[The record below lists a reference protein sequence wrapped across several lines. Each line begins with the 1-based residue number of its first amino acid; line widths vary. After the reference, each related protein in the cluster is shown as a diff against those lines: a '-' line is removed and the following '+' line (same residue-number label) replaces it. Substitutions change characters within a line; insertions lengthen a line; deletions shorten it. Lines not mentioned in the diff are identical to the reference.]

1 MNERWILDRA
11 VLRFSLIVIL
21 ATSKHLMM
29 SARDV
34 FADLGI
40 LLTANGLIYS
50 MRARNLLLSTS
61 TNECR
66 RSTNHS
72 ASRSRS
78 RPASILRGVCNI
90 H

>member
-1 MNERWILDRA
+1 MNERWILDHA
-11 VLRFSLIVIL
+11 VLRFSFIVIF

-29 SARDV
+29 SACDV

-40 LLTANGLIYS
+40 LLAAKGLMYS
-50 MRARNLLLSTS
+50 TKARNLSLSTS

-72 ASRSRS
+72 AIRSHN
-78 RPASILRGVCNI
+78 RPASI
-90 H
+90 